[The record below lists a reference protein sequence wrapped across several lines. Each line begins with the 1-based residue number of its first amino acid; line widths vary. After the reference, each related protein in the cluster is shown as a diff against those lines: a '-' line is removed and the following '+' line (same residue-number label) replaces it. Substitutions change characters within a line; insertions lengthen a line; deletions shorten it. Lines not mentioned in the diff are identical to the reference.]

1 MSQDDVARHGG
12 ADGDTKL
19 ACRKAMWLAWVAWV
33 FGEACGPFTRP
44 LPFGKEVGL
53 FWNFAWLR
61 LRMKLS
67 ACCVALAITFF
78 HIARL
83 GIKCCRSKGGYSLL
97 EHTLDFGDLDM
108 VSCCHCFGSIGQVSR
123 WSEDLRVLGTESAAL
138 PLPNGKGPWSVSKSE
153 GREAQRQLH
162 VGFVVSLLQ
171 CLTAKTSESF
181 REKIFHGS
189 YRSARLKVVG
199 AFGIGKSRLRQ
210 QKVSAR
216 VVMALA
222 RGLLRFSKV
231 KKWRFQP
238 SVASVV

>member
-1 MSQDDVARHGG
+1 MSQGDVVKHGGVEGTKLACRKAIWLGTGCQRRHKACMSQDDVARHGVPM
-12 ADGDTKL
+12 ATQSL
-19 ACRKAMWLAWVAWV
+19 HVASLGSLG

-44 LPFGKEVGL
+44 LPFGKEH
-53 FWNFAWLR
+53 R
-61 LRMKLS
+61 P
-67 ACCVALAITFF
+67 
-78 HIARL
+78 
-83 GIKCCRSKGGYSLL
+83 SL
-97 EHTLDFGDLDM
+97 TVVRG
-108 VSCCHCFGSIGQVSR
+108 SSSIGHRVCSITLAERQGWLGSLFGGILC
-123 WSEDLRVLGTESAAL
+123 SFDL
-138 PLPNGKGPWSVSKSE
+138 GPWSISKSE

-162 VGFVVSLLQ
+162 VGFVVSLFQ

-199 AFGIGKSRLRQ
+199 AFGIGKSRLWQ

-216 VVMALA
+216 VVTALA

-238 SVASVV
+238 SVASAV

>member
-1 MSQDDVARHGG
+1 MLGHRVCSITLAERQGWLGSLFGG
-12 ADGDTKL
+12 IL
-19 ACRKAMWLAWVAWV
+19 CS
-33 FGEACGPFTRP
+33 F
-44 LPFGKEVGL
+44 
-53 FWNFAWLR
+53 
-61 LRMKLS
+61 
-67 ACCVALAITFF
+67 
-78 HIARL
+78 
-83 GIKCCRSKGGYSLL
+83 
-97 EHTLDFGDLDM
+97 DL
-108 VSCCHCFGSIGQVSR
+108 
-123 WSEDLRVLGTESAAL
+123 
-138 PLPNGKGPWSVSKSE
+138 GPWSISKSE

-162 VGFVVSLLQ
+162 VGFVVSLFQ

-199 AFGIGKSRLRQ
+199 AFGIGKSRLWQ

-238 SVASVV
+238 SVASAV

>member
-19 ACRKAMWLAWVAWV
+19 ACRKVMWLAWVAWV

-53 FWNFAWLR
+53 FWNFTTYEAFSMLCCAGHYLLPHRKVCAWSSLA
-61 LRMKLS
+61 LFS
-67 ACCVALAITFF
+67 ALHRPSLTVVRGSSSIGHRVCSIALAE
-78 HIARL
+78 RQGWL
-83 GIKCCRSKGGYSLL
+83 GSLFGGLFCS
-97 EHTLDFGDLDM
+97 FDL
-108 VSCCHCFGSIGQVSR
+108 
-123 WSEDLRVLGTESAAL
+123 
-138 PLPNGKGPWSVSKSE
+138 GPWSVSNSE

-210 QKVSAR
+210 QKVLAR
-216 VVMALA
+216 VV
-222 RGLLRFSKV
+222 RVIWKFLR
-231 KKWRFQP
+231 P
-238 SVASVV
+238 LGEL

>member
-44 LPFGKEVGL
+44 LPFGKETAYEAFSMLCCAGHYLLPYRKVCAWSSLAL
-53 FWNFAWLR
+53 F
-61 LRMKLS
+61 S
-67 ACCVALAITFF
+67 ALHRPSLTVVRGSSSIGHRVCSIALAE
-78 HIARL
+78 RQGWL
-83 GIKCCRSKGGYSLL
+83 GSLFGGLL
-97 EHTLDFGDLDM
+97 CSFDL
-108 VSCCHCFGSIGQVSR
+108 
-123 WSEDLRVLGTESAAL
+123 
-138 PLPNGKGPWSVSKSE
+138 GPWSVSKSE

-171 CLTAKTSESF
+171 CLTAKTSDKAE
-181 REKIFHGS
+181 GC
-189 YRSARLKVVG
+189 LG
-199 AFGIGKSRLRQ
+199 FGIGKSRLRQ

-216 VVMALA
+216 VVTALA

-238 SVASVV
+238 SVASAV

>member
-1 MSQDDVARHGG
+1 M
-12 ADGDTKL
+12 
-19 ACRKAMWLAWVAWV
+19 
-33 FGEACGPFTRP
+33 
-44 LPFGKEVGL
+44 LPFERRL
-53 FWNFAWLR
+53 QPARAHPR
-61 LRMKLS
+61 LRG
-67 ACCVALAITFF
+67 F
-78 HIARL
+78 
-83 GIKCCRSKGGYSLL
+83 GYGFVLSLL
-97 EHTLDFGDLDM
+97 RQHRPSLTVVRG
-108 VSCCHCFGSIGQVSR
+108 SSSIGHRVCSITLAERQGWLGSLFGGILC
-123 WSEDLRVLGTESAAL
+123 SFDL
-138 PLPNGKGPWSVSKSE
+138 GPWSISKSE

-162 VGFVVSLLQ
+162 VGFVVSLFQ

-199 AFGIGKSRLRQ
+199 AFGIGKSRLWQ

-238 SVASVV
+238 SVASAV

>member
-19 ACRKAMWLAWVAWV
+19 ACRKVMWLAWVAWV

-44 LPFGKEVGL
+44 LPFGKETTYEAFSMLCCAGHYLLPHRKVCAWSSLAL
-53 FWNFAWLR
+53 F
-61 LRMKLS
+61 S
-67 ACCVALAITFF
+67 AL
-78 HIARL
+78 HRP
-83 GIKCCRSKGGYSLL
+83 SL
-97 EHTLDFGDLDM
+97 TVVRG
-108 VSCCHCFGSIGQVSR
+108 SSSIGHRVCSITLAERQGWLGSLFGGILC
-123 WSEDLRVLGTESAAL
+123 SFDL
-138 PLPNGKGPWSVSKSE
+138 GPWSISKSE

-162 VGFVVSLLQ
+162 VGFVVSLFQ

-199 AFGIGKSRLRQ
+199 AFGIGKSRLWQ

-216 VVMALA
+216 VVTALA

-238 SVASVV
+238 SVASAV

>member
-19 ACRKAMWLAWVAWV
+19 ACCKVMWLAWVAWV

-44 LPFGKEVGL
+44 LPFGKEKGVGL
-53 FWNFAWLR
+53 RGIEELGWES
-61 LRMKLS
+61 S
-67 ACCVALAITFF
+67 ATVRKERRPSLTVVRGSSSIGHRVCSIALAE
-78 HIARL
+78 RQGWL
-83 GIKCCRSKGGYSLL
+83 GSLFGGILCS
-97 EHTLDFGDLDM
+97 FDL
-108 VSCCHCFGSIGQVSR
+108 
-123 WSEDLRVLGTESAAL
+123 
-138 PLPNGKGPWSVSKSE
+138 GPWSISKSE

-162 VGFVVSLLQ
+162 VGFVVSLFQ

-189 YRSARLKVVG
+189 YRSARPKVVG
-199 AFGIGKSRLRQ
+199 AFGIGKSRLWQ

-216 VVMALA
+216 VVTALA

>member
-19 ACRKAMWLAWVAWV
+19 ACRKVMWLGTKMPKA
-33 FGEACGPFTRP
+33 TQS
-44 LPFGKEVGL
+44 L
-53 FWNFAWLR
+53 
-61 LRMKLS
+61 
-67 ACCVALAITFF
+67 
-78 HIARL
+78 HIARK
-83 GIKCCRSKGGYSLL
+83 IANHRPSL
-97 EHTLDFGDLDM
+97 TVVRG
-108 VSCCHCFGSIGQVSR
+108 SSSIGHRVCSITLAERQGWLGSLFGGILC
-123 WSEDLRVLGTESAAL
+123 SFDL
-138 PLPNGKGPWSVSKSE
+138 GPWSISKSE

-162 VGFVVSLLQ
+162 VGFVVSLFQ

-199 AFGIGKSRLRQ
+199 AFGIGKSRLWQ

-238 SVASVV
+238 SVASAV